1 MGSAPFPQKIRC
13 TTRHIGKAGGGTR
26 LADVA
31 AFASDNYAPAHP
43 AVLEAIA
50 AANDGHAV
58 SYGEDRWTARLTEL
72 VRHHFGDQAQ
82 AYPVF
87 NGTGANVVS
96 LGALLPRWGSAI
108 VTDVA
113 HLHTD
118 ENGAPER
125 VAGIKLL
132 PVAAPDGKMVPQS
145 FGEYTINLG
154 DPHRAQP
161 LAVSLTQ
168 STELGTV
175 YSADEVRGLVDTAH
189 AYGMSVH
196 VDGARI
202 ANAAAHL
209 GLSLRALTTDL
220 GVDVLSFG
228 GTKNGILLGEAVV
241 VLNPGA
247 VHGIEF
253 IRKMSMQLTSKM
265 RYVSAQLATL
275 LDPERDLWLA
285 NATAANARA
294 TQLRAGVDAL
304 ADELARDGRVH
315 ESGAPLLHVANPTQ
329 ANVVFATLPRAV
341 ADAVRVEHPFYDW
354 RAGSHPDLVESRWM
368 CSWDTT
374 EEDVAAFLTA
384 LHKAFG

>member
-1 MGSAPFPQKIRC
+1 M
-13 TTRHIGKAGGGTR
+13 
-26 LADVA
+26 A

-43 AVLEAIA
+43 AILDAVA
-50 AANDGHAV
+50 AANAGHAV
-58 SYGEDRWTARLTEL
+58 SYGEDPWTDRLTEH

-125 VAGIKLL
+125 VAGVKLL
-132 PVAAPDGKMVPQS
+132 PVDAPDGKMRPES
-145 FGEYTINLG
+145 WGPYTINLG
-154 DPHRAQP
+154 DPHRPQA

-175 YSADEVRGLVDTAH
+175 YSVDEVRGLVDTAH
-189 AYGMSVH
+189 AYGMGVH
-196 VDGARI
+196 VDGSRI

-209 GLSLRALTTDL
+209 GLPLRAITTDL
-220 GVDVLSFG
+220 GIDVLSFG
-228 GTKNGILLGEAVV
+228 GTKNGILLGEVVV
-241 VLNPGA
+241 VLNPES

-253 IRKMSMQLTSKM
+253 VRKMSMQLASKM
-265 RYVSAQLATL
+265 RYVSAQLAAL
-275 LDPERDLWLA
+275 LDPEHDLWLA
-285 NATAANARA
+285 NATASNARA
-294 TQLRAGVDAL
+294 TQLRDGVDAL
-304 ADELARDGRVH
+304 AEELAADGRTH
-315 ESGAPLLHVANPTQ
+315 ESGAPLLHVTNPTQ
-329 ANVVFATLPRAV
+329 ANVVFPTLPRSV
-341 ADAVRVEHPFYDW
+341 ADAVRAEHPFYDW
-354 RAGSHPDLVESRWM
+354 RPGAHPDLVESRWM

-374 EEDVAAFLTA
+374 EDDVDAFLAA
-384 LHKAFG
+384 LRKAFG

>member
-1 MGSAPFPQKIRC
+1 M
-13 TTRHIGKAGGGTR
+13 
-26 LADVA
+26 A

-43 AVLEAIA
+43 AILEAVA
-50 AANDGHAV
+50 AANTGHVV
-58 SYGEDRWTARLTEL
+58 SYGDDRWTARLGEV

-118 ENGAPER
+118 ENAAPER

-132 PVAAPDGKMVPQS
+132 PVSAPDGKLTTDALDQ
-145 FGEYTINLG
+145 YAANLG

-175 YSADEVRGLVDTAH
+175 YSIDEVRRIVDAAH
-189 AYGMSVH
+189 AYGMRVH
-196 VDGARI
+196 VDGSRI

-209 GLSLRALTTDL
+209 GVGLGALTTEL
-220 GVDVLSFG
+220 GIDALSFG

-241 VLNPGA
+241 VLAPDA
-247 VHGIEF
+247 VSGLEF
-253 IRKMSMQLTSKM
+253 MRKTSMQLASKM
-265 RYVSAQLATL
+265 RYVSAQLAAL
-275 LDPERDLWLA
+275 LDPEDDLWLR
-285 NATAANARA
+285 NATASNARA
-294 TQLRAGVDAL
+294 SQMRAGVDSL
-304 ADELARDGRVH
+304 AVELAADGRVH
-315 ESGAPLLHVANPTQ
+315 ESGAPLLHVEQPTQ
-329 ANVVFATLPRAV
+329 ANVVFPTLPKAV
-341 ADAVRVEHPFYDW
+341 ADVVRAEHPFYDW
-354 RAGSHPDLVESRWM
+354 RPGAHPDLVESRWM

-374 EEDVAAFLTA
+374 SEDVDAFLA
-384 LHKAFG
+384 SLRKAFG

>member
-1 MGSAPFPQKIRC
+1 M
-13 TTRHIGKAGGGTR
+13 
-26 LADVA
+26 A

-43 AVLEAIA
+43 AILDAVV

-58 SYGEDRWTARLTEL
+58 SYGDDPWTERLAEV
-72 VRHHFGDQAQ
+72 VRHHFGDQAV

-96 LGALLPRWGSAI
+96 LAALLPRWGSAI

-132 PVAAPDGKMVPQS
+132 TVDAPAGRMHPES
-145 FGEYTINLG
+145 FAPYTLNLG
-154 DPHRAQP
+154 DPHRPQP

-175 YSADEVRGLVDTAH
+175 YSAAEVRGIVETAH
-189 AYGMSVH
+189 AYGMRVH
-196 VDGARI
+196 VDGARL

-209 GLSLRALTTDL
+209 GLSLREMTTDL

-228 GTKNGILLGEAVV
+228 GTKNGIMLGEAVV

-247 VHGIEF
+247 VSGIEF
-253 IRKMSMQLTSKM
+253 LRKTSMQLASKM
-265 RYVSAQLATL
+265 RYVSAQLAAL
-275 LDPERDLWLA
+275 LDPDRDLWLE
-285 NATAANARA
+285 NASASNARA
-294 TQLRAGVDAL
+294 ARMRAGVDAL
-304 ADELARDGRVH
+304 AAELAADGRTH
-315 ESGAPLLHVANPTQ
+315 ESGAPLLHVAYPTQ
-329 ANVVFATLPRAV
+329 ANVVFPTLPRVV
-341 ADAVRVEHPFYDW
+341 ADTVRAEHPFYDW
-354 RAGSHPDLVESRWM
+354 RPGPHPDLVESRWM

-374 EEDVAAFLTA
+374 DDDVDAFLTT
-384 LHKAFG
+384 LRKAFG